1 MQAYEAQSDWHKV
14 RIGEKVD
21 IFVPDLKISIEA
33 EIVEMSIDFQNYATA
48 LKIATTKNYDKR
60 FGKYF
65 ANVYTLLQNTFQNI
79 IKPTQKSNEGAV
91 VFIKDKKSLIESN
104 LSGGPVNIGSSTG
117 DGESNNTQNQP
128 SMLALGTVVIDPLTE
143 QLVTTV
149 PPELFPIY
157 GNSTIGTAKIT
168 NGGFYIKD
176 KDDNLRVALN
186 AKDGFIG
193 YKQNSETGDTEETF
207 KIDLNGNAT
216 FAGQLE
222 AATGTFS
229 GDLQAA
235 GGTFNSL
242 TIEQNGELIVNRQFP
257 IYEGL
262 VVQSQSLPS
271 GYIISNV
278 VYQGDEL
285 AEVFPLSATTGNI
298 ISETNEST
306 AVTKQWMIL
315 PNYTGIALV
324 EEDRHSDPGN
334 SPNNYSL
341 GIVVFFQGDGAYY
354 EVIGVVSSTGTT
366 IYYIILSI
374 PTEEGPDKIYAIPL
388 NFSTPLYQMP
398 SRRITHE

>member
-79 IKPTQKSNEGAV
+79 IKPTQKPNKGAV
-91 VFIKDKKSLIESN
+91 VFIKDKKDLIESN

-128 SMLALGTVVIDPLTE
+128 SMLALGTVVINPLTE
-143 QLVTTV
+143 QLVTTA

-216 FAGQLE
+216 FSGELK
-222 AATGTFS
+222 AATGTF
-229 GDLQAA
+229 G
-235 GGTFNSL
+235 NVE
-242 TIEQNGELIVNRQFP
+242 IEQDGELIVNRQFP

-262 VVQSQSLPS
+262 VKSDDLPS

-278 VYQGDEL
+278 VYQADESVEGIFQEL
-285 AEVFPLSATTGNI
+285 EGQTNVFSKLLATTGNI
-298 ISETNEST
+298 IQIDQTST
-306 AVTKQWMIL
+306 SVTKQ
-315 PNYTGIALV
+315 
-324 EEDRHSDPGN
+324 
-334 SPNNYSL
+334 
-341 GIVVFFQGDGAYY
+341 
-354 EVIGVVSSTGTT
+354 
-366 IYYIILSI
+366 
-374 PTEEGPDKIYAIPL
+374 
-388 NFSTPLYQMP
+388 
-398 SRRITHE
+398 

>member
-79 IKPTQKSNEGAV
+79 IKPTQKPNEGAV
-91 VFIKDKKSLIESN
+91 VFIEDKKDLIESN

-128 SMLALGTVVIDPLTE
+128 SILALGTVVINPLTE
-143 QLVTTV
+143 QLVTTP

-157 GNSTIGTAKIT
+157 GNLIIGTAKIT

-176 KDDNLRVALN
+176 QNDNLRVALN

-216 FAGQLE
+216 FSGELK
-222 AATGTFS
+222 AASGTFS
-229 GDLQAA
+229 GDLSAS
-235 GGTFNSL
+235 GGTFTGTLEVGVTLSDGETTL
-242 TIEQNGELIVNRQFP
+242 TDALSSINTLIENLEDQIDGAISTWFAEGVPTLDNFP
-257 IYEGL
+257 
-262 VVQSQSLPS
+262 
-271 GYIISNV
+271 
-278 VYQGDEL
+278 
-285 AEVFPLSATTGNI
+285 AEDWT
-298 ISETNEST
+298 TNEIKDIHLGDLYYDT
-306 AVTKQWMIL
+306 VTG
-315 PNYTGIALV
+315 YAYRFALV
-324 EEDRHSDPGN
+324 G
-334 SPNNYSL
+334 
-341 GIVVFFQGDGAYY
+341 
-354 EVIGVVSSTGTT
+354 
-366 IYYIILSI
+366 
-374 PTEEGPDKIYAIPL
+374 PT
-388 NFSTPLYQMP
+388 YQ
-398 SRRITHE
+398 